1 MKLIV
6 VDGQGGGM
14 GKAIAAQMRKAFP
27 KAEILAL
34 GTNSA
39 ATAAMLKGGAT
50 AGATGENA
58 ILSNCAAAEKED
70 YILGTQGICLA
81 DAMLGEISPAIAAAV
96 SRSRA
101 RKLLLPMSACGVRV
115 MGVTERALSECLR
128 EMAEAV
134 GAPCG
139 DGQ

>member
-14 GKAIAAQMRKAFP
+14 GKAIVAQMRKAFP
-27 KAEILAL
+27 EAEILAL

-58 ILSNCAAAEKED
+58 VLSNCGAAEKED

-81 DAMLGEISPAIAAAV
+81 DAMLGEISPAMAAAV

-115 MGVTERALSECLR
+115 MGVEERPLSEYLR
-128 EMAEAV
+128 EMAEAI
-134 GAPCG
+134 GSACTR
-139 DGQ
+139 

>member
-14 GKAIAAQMRKAFP
+14 GRAIVAQMRKAFP
-27 KAEILAL
+27 ESEILAV

-39 ATAAMLKGGAT
+39 ATAAMMKAGAT

-58 ILSNCAAAEKED
+58 VVCNCAAAGAED

-81 DAMLGEISPAIAAAV
+81 DAMLGEISPAMAAAV

-101 RKLLLPMSACGVRV
+101 RKLLLPVHACGVHV
-115 MGVTERALSECLR
+115 VGVAEKPLSAYLA
-128 EMAEAV
+128 EMAACV
-134 GAPCG
+134 AQKRC
-139 DGQ
+139 

>member
-14 GKAIAAQMRKAFP
+14 GKAIVSQMRKAFP
-27 KAEILAL
+27 AAEILAL

-58 ILSNCAAAEKED
+58 VLSNCMTAEKED

-81 DAMLGEISPAIAAAV
+81 DAMLGEISPAMAAAV

-101 RKLLLPMSACGVRV
+101 KKLLLPMTACGVRV
-115 MGVTERALSECLR
+115 MGVTEKPLSDYLR
-128 EMAEAV
+128 EMTEAI
-134 GAPCG
+134 GASCG
-139 DGQ
+139 A

>member
-14 GKAIAAQMRKAFP
+14 GKAIVAQMRKAFP
-27 KAEILAL
+27 EAEILAL

-58 ILSNCAAAEKED
+58 VLVCCGVAEKED

-81 DAMLGEISPAIAAAV
+81 DAMLGEISPATAAAV

-101 RKLLLPMSACGVRV
+101 KKLLLPMAACGVRV
-115 MGVTERALSECLR
+115 MGVTEKPLSDYLR
-128 EMAEAV
+128 EMSEAI
-134 GAPCG
+134 GTFCKA
-139 DGQ
+139 

>member
-14 GKAIAAQMRKAFP
+14 GKAIVAQMRKAFP
-27 KAEILAL
+27 EAEILAL

-58 ILSNCAAAEKED
+58 VLVCCSTAEKED

-81 DAMLGEISPAIAAAV
+81 DAMLGEISPAMAAAV

-101 RKLLLPMSACGVRV
+101 KKLLLPMTACGVRV
-115 MGVTERALSECLR
+115 MGVTEKPLSDYLR
-128 EMAEAV
+128 EMSEAI
-134 GAPCG
+134 GTFCKA
-139 DGQ
+139 